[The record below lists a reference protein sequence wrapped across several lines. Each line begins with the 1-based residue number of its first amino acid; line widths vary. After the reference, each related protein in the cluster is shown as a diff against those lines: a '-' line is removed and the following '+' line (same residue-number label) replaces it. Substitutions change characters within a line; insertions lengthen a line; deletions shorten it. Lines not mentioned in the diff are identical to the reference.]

1 MKIGLNGVDNARIRF
16 DHVRIPRINML
27 NKYSDV
33 NEKGEY
39 VTSIK
44 KRRDR
49 FLRMADR
56 LLSGRL
62 CIASMMVSCTKL
74 LLTTTFRFGNKR
86 MAVGKSGKSDTSI
99 REFSLFQNALYPL
112 LCKTVSLNVAHNV
125 IKDKYVKF
133 ATTEPDA
140 DIISLCC
147 LIKPQISWN
156 ARDVAAC
163 CVERT
168 GGQGYLAVNRLGEGI
183 AFAHS
188 GITAEGDN
196 RVLMQKV
203 CKEIVGLAVKG
214 KFMGPAMTM
223 CPKRQLAVLETVGDL
238 ETMANLLGYREMI
251 AM

>member
-1 MKIGLNGVDNARIRF
+1 MSKGVWLECMGMKIGLNGVDNARIRF

-39 VTSIK
+39 ISSIA
-44 KRRDR
+44 KRRGR

-74 LLTTTFRFGNKR
+74 LLTTTFRYGNKR
-86 MAVGKSGKSDTSI
+86 LAVGKTGKSDTPI
-99 REFSLFQNALYPL
+99 REFSLFQQALYPL
-112 LCKTVSLNVAHNV
+112 LCKTVALNIAHNV
-125 IKDKYVKF
+125 IKDKYLPF
-133 ATTEPDA
+133 ATSEPNQ

-147 LIKPQISWN
+147 FIKPLISWN

-183 AFAHS
+183 GFAHS

-203 CKEIVGLAVKG
+203 CNEVVSMATKG
-214 KFMGPAMTM
+214 KFQGP
-223 CPKRQLAVLETVGDL
+223 
-238 ETMANLLGYREMI
+238 
-251 AM
+251 